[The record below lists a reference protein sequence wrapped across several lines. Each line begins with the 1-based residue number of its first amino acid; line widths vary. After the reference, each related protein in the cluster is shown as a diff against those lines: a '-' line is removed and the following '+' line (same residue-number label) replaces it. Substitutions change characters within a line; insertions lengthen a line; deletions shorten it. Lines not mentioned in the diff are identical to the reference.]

1 MRFNPL
7 QRGRWVKYLRIILY
21 SVIINFINSKIMKKS
36 KFFIGIFTVL
46 LFMAVVSDGISS
58 VPAILQYFE
67 IRIYHIADK
76 SQEGRVD
83 AYLKDVYLPALH
95 RANIQI
101 VGVFKPV
108 ETDTAFGKLIYMFI
122 PFNTIDQFMQLPGV
136 LERDKV
142 YAEAGKS
149 FVNADFT
156 DPPYKRYESIL
167 LKAFSNMPQFIA
179 PKFTTSP
186 SERIYEL
193 RSYES
198 ATEAKAVKKIEM
210 FNQGGEIDLFKSLN
224 FNAVFYGEVLVG
236 SHKPNLMYMT
246 TFENMESH
254 DAHWKSF
261 TTHPAWLKLKEMP
274 EFMNTV
280 SRNSTFLLHPTSYSD
295 F

>member
-1 MRFNPL
+1 MR
-7 QRGRWVKYLRIILY
+7 KSKILY
-21 SVIINFINSKIMKKS
+21 RILP
-36 KFFIGIFTVL
+36 VL
-46 LFMAVVSDGISS
+46 MLFMAIVSNCFGF
-58 VPAILQYFE
+58 VPAVQQYFE
-67 IRIYHIADK
+67 IRIYHISGK

-83 AYLKDVYLPALH
+83 AYLKDLYLPALH
-95 RANIQI
+95 RANIPI

-108 ETDTAFGKLIYMFI
+108 ETDTAYGKLIYVFI
-122 PFNTIDQFMQLPGV
+122 PFNTIDQFMQLPGL
-136 LERDKV
+136 LEQDKV
-142 YAEAGKS
+142 FAETGKS
-149 FVNADFT
+149 FIDADFT

-167 LKAFSNMPQFIA
+167 LKAFSYMPQFIA
-179 PKFTTSP
+179 PEFTTSP

-224 FNAVFYGEVLVG
+224 FNAAFYGEVLVG

-254 DAHWKSF
+254 DTHWKSF
-261 TTHPAWLKLKEMP
+261 TTHPAWMKLKEMP
-274 EFMNTV
+274 EYMNTV
-280 SRNSTFLLHPTSYSD
+280 SRNSSFLLHPTDYSD